1 MNLLTRRAALSRQY
15 EAAIKAR
22 RWKRAGEIYQEL
34 REITTRELRKEN
46 RVRKAA

>member
-1 MNLLTRRAALSRQY
+1 MQ
-15 EAAIKAR
+15 AR

-46 RVRKAA
+46 RQPRKAA

>member
-46 RVRKAA
+46 RMKAA